1 MVAKEKA
8 RAAAHLIVET
18 GDGDALLAELTD
30 LDRMLDVLL
39 AFNGATLVSLGVI
52 ESAISTMETSDV
64 GLLDSGGALVDI
76 FDAFNESREEIAG
89 AIADLEE
96 AELTLR
102 ELSSSPGSASFVGG
116 LADVSKLV
124 GDLRVGLRMVNRVAP
139 EGRVLL
145 AADGVQR
152 YLVLGQSADELRATG
167 GFVSA
172 VWLVTFE
179 DGGLADVKYQDSV
192 RVDDW
197 ERLALYPKAPPSL
210 DEHMNA
216 WVWLLR
222 DVSWDPDFP
231 TTAATAEDMYAIGQ
245 RLDIDGVVAINQWT
259 LLRLVEALG
268 SIPAPEGDE
277 PVTPRNLLGVLE
289 EGTDRYGRAYTDLVL
304 QGVLD
309 RLGEPTSLPTLMRL
323 ASAMHET
330 LQKGETLVY
339 FDDPSLQS
347 LAGPGVQPI
356 PGRREDGGA

>member
-1 MVAKEKA
+1 MLSAAETGAEVSGLLAELLALAEDAQPLMAQFIIGETEPEPMTSDEIRSTLVRMNERTLVAKEKA
-8 RAAAHLIVET
+8 RAAAHRIVET

-139 EGRVLL
+139 EGRALL

-167 GFVSA
+167 SFVSA

-197 ERLALYPKAPPSL
+197 ERLALYPKAPPGL

-216 WVWLLR
+216 WV
-222 DVSWDPDFP
+222 
-231 TTAATAEDMYAIGQ
+231 
-245 RLDIDGVVAINQWT
+245 
-259 LLRLVEALG
+259 
-268 SIPAPEGDE
+268 
-277 PVTPRNLLGVLE
+277 
-289 EGTDRYGRAYTDLVL
+289 
-304 QGVLD
+304 
-309 RLGEPTSLPTLMRL
+309 
-323 ASAMHET
+323 
-330 LQKGETLVY
+330 
-339 FDDPSLQS
+339 
-347 LAGPGVQPI
+347 
-356 PGRREDGGA
+356 